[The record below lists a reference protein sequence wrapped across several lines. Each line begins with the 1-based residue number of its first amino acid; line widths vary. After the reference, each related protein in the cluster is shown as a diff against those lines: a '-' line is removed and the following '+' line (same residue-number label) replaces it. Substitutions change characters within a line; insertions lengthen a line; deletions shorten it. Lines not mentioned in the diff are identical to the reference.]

1 MSAKDFSDEA
11 PPIPRDDEQPRSFRL
26 GFLIS
31 DGAATCLAVQEAID
45 RGDLPGCCI
54 AIVICNITGAPGAE
68 AARAA
73 GLRTVTLEGRG
84 REQRDHEDALDALLR
99 RMGVDLVCLS
109 GYLRVLSRD
118 FLRRWPGGVL
128 TLHQSLLPAFPGSRP
143 ERQALDYGVQITGC
157 TVSLLDDST
166 DALGSGPV
174 LVQRAIRITDDETEF
189 SLRQRLAP
197 EEDDAYV
204 EAIRRV
210 ASGEYELRGRRYLPR
225 AASRKAPAA
234 ARAPSASPEPG
245 SDTAENRAAGAGT
258 RR

>member
-1 MSAKDFSDEA
+1 MSVKGSSDEG
-11 PPIPRDDEQPRSFRL
+11 PPIPSGNEQPRSFRL

-84 REQRDHEDALDALLR
+84 HEQREHEEALDALLR
-99 RMGVDLVCLS
+99 RMGVELVCLS

-157 TVSLLDDST
+157 TVALIDDSV
-166 DALGSGPV
+166 DAMGGGAV
-174 LVQRAIRITDDETEF
+174 VVQRAVQIAEDETEF

-210 ASGEYELRGRRYLPR
+210 ASEEYEFVGRRYLPR
-225 AASRKAPAA
+225 AASRRAPAVA
-234 ARAPSASPEPG
+234 SASSASPG
-245 SDTAENRAAGAGT
+245 LASGTAENRATGSGT